1 MRAMNLREY
10 IEQESE
16 ARVAVALNVSLWTV
30 RSWRL
35 GTRNPKPEHARK
47 LVAYSGGEL
56 SLAGIYAQ
64 QDAA

>member
-1 MRAMNLREY
+1 MNLREY
-10 IEQESE
+10 IEQVGE

-35 GTRNPKPEHARK
+35 GTRHPKPDHARK

-64 QDAA
+64 SEQT